1 MCHPRYLKI
10 LVMGVV
16 LACAAVLLPQEGFCT
31 SKREERRAR
40 AAQEEKAK
48 GISRLALQNDLMR
61 FAQVFILGLE
71 AKFSFLADR
80 QQNNTVRFALSDGE
94 LRLVNKILTI
104 ATGPD
109 PVVNLLDMVIY
120 VTLAHLYVEN
130 NWDAER
136 FGKERGE
143 LPAFFKQMEKEIWS
157 IAAKVM
163 IPRYRRELRR
173 VIQRWRVNH
182 PDQFFI
188 EGVGFD
194 DLADMLVDAEF
205 EDAAKSGF
213 FLPEVNEATRSVD
226 EARNLAERLVFFV
239 KFLPYILRTTTET
252 GIYDML
258 DQPEAVRLLTDIDRL
273 TRAIESIG
281 TTAKN
286 LPDRLSREREKLLK
300 DLVESEDRL
309 RALSADLRKT
319 LVAGNQ
325 TASTANE
332 AIQSADRLVARI
344 LERGTPGTFNIQDYI
359 TIVKQASETVRQAQT
374 LLAMVDRLSEDPGL
388 ASRLSQLQKGV
399 DAMLLKVLLGAALL
413 IVFFFATLFVYR
425 YACHRFLAPP
435 DTGGP

>member
-1 MCHPRYLKI
+1 MSHPPFLKI

-16 LACAAVLLPQEGFCT
+16 LTFAATSLPPSGFCA
-31 SKREERRAR
+31 SKREERKAQ

-71 AKFSFLADR
+71 AKFSFLVDR
-80 QQNNTVRFALSDGE
+80 QQSNTVRFALSDGE
-94 LRLVNKILTI
+94 LRLANKMLTI
-104 ATGPD
+104 ATGPE

-136 FGKERGE
+136 FGKDRGE

-157 IAAKVM
+157 IAARVM

-188 EGVGFD
+188 EGIGFD
-194 DLADMLVDAEF
+194 DLADLLGDAEF
-205 EDAAKSGF
+205 KDAAKSGF

-252 GIYDML
+252 GIYDIL
-258 DQPEAVRLLTDIDRL
+258 DQPEAIRLLADIDRL
-273 TRAIESIG
+273 TGAIESIG

-286 LPDRLSREREKLLK
+286 LPDRLRREREKLLK
-300 DLVESEDRL
+300 DLVESEGRL

-325 TASTANE
+325 TASAASE

-344 LERGTPGTFNIQDYI
+344 LERGTPGSFDIQDYI

-374 LLAMVDRLSEDPGL
+374 LLAMVDKLSEGPGF
-388 ASRLSQLQKGV
+388 ASRLSQLQNGV
-399 DAMLLKVLLGAALL
+399 EVMLLKALLGVALL
-413 IVFFFATLFVYR
+413 IVFFFAALFVYR
-425 YACHRFLAPP
+425 YASRRFLSPP